1 MSELLL
7 KWFEKRRESK
17 AIAPMQRHLAITLSS
32 VEDLESAVKAAVD
45 LNEKEAK
52 AAIGRVTSSEKEA
65 DGLRRAVMTELTCG
79 ELPPSDREY
88 LMNLMKSVDMVAD
101 CSQESSRV
109 LSAIPMEDVSENLK
123 KALVK
128 MVEGAK
134 ECATA
139 LRKCVNSIPEKREE
153 ALKAADEVERLEE
166 KVDDL
171 FENSKRLIA
180 REEKIRVGI
189 AILLND
195 LFEAIE
201 MVANRCEDACDQVR
215 LIVCCR

>member
-1 MSELLL
+1 MSELL

-17 AIAPMQRHLAITLSS
+17 AMALMQRHLATTMSS
-32 VEDLESAVKAAVD
+32 VEDLERAVKAAVD

-65 DGLRRAVMTELTCG
+65 DGLRRAFMTELTCG
-79 ELPPSDREY
+79 ELSPSDREY
-88 LMNLMKSVDMVAD
+88 LMNLMKCVDIVSD
-101 CSQESSRV
+101 SSQESSRV
-109 LSAIPMEDVSENLK
+109 LGAIPMEDVSENLK

-128 MVEGAK
+128 MVESAK
-134 ECATA
+134 ESATA
-139 LRKCVNSIPEKREE
+139 LRKCINIIPEKREE
-153 ALKAADEVERLEE
+153 TLRAADEVERLEE

-171 FENSKRLIA
+171 FENSRRLIA
-180 REEKIRVGI
+180 REEKIRVGT

-195 LFEAIE
+195 LFKAIE

-215 LIVCCR
+215 VIVVCR

>member
-1 MSELLL
+1 MSELL

-17 AIAPMQRHLAITLSS
+17 AIALMQRHLATTMSS
-32 VEDLESAVKAAVD
+32 VEDLERAVKAAVD

-65 DGLRRAVMTELTCG
+65 DGLRRAVMTELACG

-88 LMNLMKSVDMVAD
+88 LMNLVKCVDMVAD
-101 CSQESSRV
+101 WSRESSRV
-109 LSAIPMEDVSENLK
+109 LSAIPMEDVPENLK

-128 MVEGAK
+128 MVESAK
-134 ECATA
+134 ECAMA
-139 LRKCVNSIPEKREE
+139 LRKCINSIPEKREE

-171 FENSKRLIA
+171 FEDSRRLIA

-215 LIVCCR
+215 VIVVCR

>member
-1 MSELLL
+1 MSELL

-17 AIAPMQRHLAITLSS
+17 VIALMHRHLATTMSS
-32 VEDLESAVKAAVD
+32 VEDLERAVKAAVD
-45 LNEKEAK
+45 FNEKEVK

-65 DGLRRAVMTELTCG
+65 DGLRRAVMTELACG

-101 CSQESSRV
+101 WSHESSRV

-128 MVEGAK
+128 MVESAK

-139 LRKCVNSIPEKREE
+139 LRKCINSIPEKREE

-171 FENSKRLIA
+171 FENSRRLIS
-180 REEKIRVGI
+180 REEKIRVGT

-195 LFEAIE
+195 LFRAIE

-215 LIVCCR
+215 VIVVCR

>member
-1 MSELLL
+1 MSELL

-17 AIAPMQRHLAITLSS
+17 AIALMQRHLATTMSS
-32 VEDLESAVKAAVD
+32 VEDLERAVKAAVD

-65 DGLRRAVMTELTCG
+65 DGLRRAVMTELACG

-88 LMNLMKSVDMVAD
+88 LMNLVKCVDMVAD
-101 CSQESSRV
+101 WSRESSRV
-109 LSAIPMEDVSENLK
+109 LSAIPMEDVPENLK
-123 KALVK
+123 KALVN
-128 MVEGAK
+128 MVESAK
-134 ECATA
+134 ECAMA
-139 LRKCVNSIPEKREE
+139 LRKCINRIPEKREE
-153 ALKAADEVERLEE
+153 ALQAADEVERLEE

-171 FENSKRLIA
+171 FEDSRRLIA

-215 LIVCCR
+215 VIVVCR